1 MLTKE
6 LFGACILNQFCQI
19 IFILKVKVAQSCPI
33 LHNPMDLVPGILHA
47 RILEWVALPLWGYS
61 QPRDRTQVSH
71 MAGGFF
77 TSWATGEAQ
86 FFFERSLIIT
96 SNIDHTIL
104 CLNSTRNPRFT
115 LKFKK
120 YLSRYYV
127 LFNYIGYKNL

>member
-1 MLTKE
+1 MHFE
-6 LFGACILNQFCQI
+6 SILSNHIYFESESRS
-19 IFILKVKVAQSCPI
+19 VMS
-33 LHNPMDLVPGILHA
+33 DS
-47 RILEWVALPLWGYS
+47 S
-61 QPRDRTQVSH
+61 QPHGLSPWNSPRQNTGVGSPSLLGIFPTQGSNPGLPHGRWILYQLSH
-71 MAGGFF
+71 RG
-77 TSWATGEAQ
+77 SPI
-86 FFFERSLIIT
+86 FFERSLIIT